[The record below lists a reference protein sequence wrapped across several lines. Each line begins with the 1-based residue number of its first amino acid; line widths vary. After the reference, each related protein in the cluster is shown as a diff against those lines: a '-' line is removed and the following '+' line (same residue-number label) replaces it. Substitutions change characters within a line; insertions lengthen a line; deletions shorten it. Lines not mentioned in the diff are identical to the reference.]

1 MDDDDRGRIP
11 SGESPSAESG
21 DSPSAEPAVKRRLT
35 DKIGDAISHATEQG
49 RKMVADK
56 LRLIHETIVS
66 EETEAGHRRRADD
79 ELEKYLGRYIDNV
92 RNRRIRAYK
101 ARPM

>member
-1 MDDDDRGRIP
+1 MDHNDRDP
-11 SGESPSAESG
+11 SGDTPSGA
-21 DSPSAEPAVKRRLT
+21 PAVKRRLT
-35 DKIGDAISHATEQG
+35 DRIGDATSHAVGQG

-56 LRLIHETIVS
+56 LRLIHDSVVA
-66 EETEAGHRRRADD
+66 EETEARRRRRADD
-79 ELEKYLGRYIDNV
+79 ELEKYLDRYVSNV

>member
-1 MDDDDRGRIP
+1 MDHNDQDP
-11 SGESPSAESG
+11 SG
-21 DSPSAEPAVKRRLT
+21 DSPSGAPAVKRRLT
-35 DKIGDAISHATEQG
+35 DKIGDAISHAVGQG

-56 LRLIHETIVS
+56 LRLIHDSIVA
-66 EETEAGHRRRADD
+66 EETEAGRRRRADD
-79 ELEKYLGRYIDNV
+79 ELEKYLDRYVKTV